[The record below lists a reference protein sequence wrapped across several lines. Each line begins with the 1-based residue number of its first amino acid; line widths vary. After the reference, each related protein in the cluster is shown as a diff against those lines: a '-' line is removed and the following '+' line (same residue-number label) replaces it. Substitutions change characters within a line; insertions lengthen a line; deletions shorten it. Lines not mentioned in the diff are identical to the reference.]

1 MASYKLKYTAEEIDG
16 ILESVDE
23 KTIYDDATQSRH
35 GLMSA
40 TDKTK
45 LDALPSCTQIEE
57 SLQSKV
63 DKVDGKG
70 LSENDYTDEDKAS
83 VASAYHKPSSGI
95 PKNDLAQGVQT
106 SLGKAD
112 TALQSFTET
121 DPTVPSW
128 AKQLTKPSYTASEVG
143 AVPVTRKVNG
153 KALSSDITLGA
164 SDVGAL
170 PSNTSIPSKVSDL
183 ANDSGFSS
191 VSINRKVSTG
201 TNIADITIDGTTTH
215 LYAPQGGS
223 GGEENVIEA
232 ITMNGAS
239 VPVTNKTAAITETD
253 PTVPSWAKQSTK
265 PSYNYSEIG
274 NTPDLSGFVTK
285 SVNDLTNYYLK
296 SETYTKTEVGDLI
309 SAIQQFHYEIYASL
323 PQNGESNVLYLIGPT
338 GSGSDKY
345 EEYVYASNAFTKIGD
360 TSIDLSGYVTTS
372 ALNTALQSYTTT
384 SSLATVATSGSYND
398 LSNKPTIPEGAF
410 IVTFTQT
417 QQPQLDNDGV
427 YVSIGTA
434 NYSSSQ
440 IAAEA
445 AEGREVFITNEDI
458 EWFAIASYITDEEVD
473 YIYLDAYYENGLN
486 AFLTCI
492 VQEGTDVTVRNKGF
506 QDVAFNGETD
516 PVFTASAAYGI
527 TSSDITN
534 WNNKGTYSKPSGGIP
549 DSDIASA
556 STWNAK
562 YTKPSNGIPASDLAS
577 GVIPTVPTN
586 VSAFTNDAG
595 YLTQHQSLTNYVQ
608 KSQTAGLLKN
618 DGTVDTNTYLT
629 QHQDISGKAD
639 KTLVASSMPS
649 GGFLPNTVYNLGTL
663 SGNTTF
669 SMASATDNTIA
680 NIWCWTFTTPSTA
693 PTIAWPAAITGWSGG
708 SQPTINAS
716 KSYEVTVMNGLATII
731 ES

>member
-23 KTIYDDATQSRH
+23 KTIYDDATQSKH

-45 LDALPSCTQIEE
+45 LDALPSGTQIEE

-95 PKNDLAQGVQT
+95 PKNDLAQGVQA

-183 ANDSGFSS
+183 ANDSDFSS

-201 TNIADITIDGTTTH
+201 TNIADITIDGTTTQ

-223 GGEENVIEA
+223 GGEENVIETVKVNGVA
-232 ITMNGAS
+232 LTPDAEKSVDVEVPTKTSDLTNDSGFITGY
-239 VPVTNKTAAITETD
+239 TETD
-253 PTVPSWAKQSTK
+253 PTVPSWAKQPNK

-296 SETYTKTEVGDLI
+296 SETYTKTEVSNLI
-309 SAIQQFHYEIYASL
+309 SAIQQFHYEIYATL
-323 PQNGESNVLYLIGPT
+323 PQTGESNVLYLIGPT
-338 GSGSDKY
+338 GSGSDRY

-372 ALNTALQSYTTT
+372 ALNTALLDYATTQDLEDGIDETKVFWAEADVTTFAEIKDAIDAGRTVMLKDENDYIYVLSSIYDEYIYFASVSGEEQFIKTYSIYRENDSWELLELNNIESSNNKVQSISSSSDGEHYPSARAVYQALQSYTPT
-384 SSLATVATSGSYND
+384 SQLASVATSGSYND
-398 LSNKPTIPEGAF
+398 LLNKPTIPAAQIQSDWSQSDNTAKDF
-410 IVTFTQT
+410 IKNKPTI
-417 QQPQLDNDGV
+417 P
-427 YVSIGTA
+427 
-434 NYSSSQ
+434 
-440 IAAEA
+440 AAQ
-445 AEGREVFITNEDI
+445 VN
-458 EWFAIASYITDEEVD
+458 
-473 YIYLDAYYENGLN
+473 
-486 AFLTCI
+486 
-492 VQEGTDVTVRNKGF
+492 
-506 QDVAFNGETD
+506 
-516 PVFTASAAYGI
+516 
-527 TSSDITN
+527 SD
-534 WNNKGTYSKPSGGIP
+534 
-549 DSDIASA
+549 
-556 STWNAK
+556 WNA
-562 YTKPSNGIPASDLAS
+562 SS
-577 GVIPTVPTN
+577 GVAQILNKPTIPTVP
-586 VSAFTNDAG
+586 
-595 YLTQHQSLTNYVQ
+595 VQ
-608 KSQTAGLLKN
+608 DVTVG
-618 DGTVDTNTYLT
+618 GTSVLSNGVAVVPAIP
-629 QHQDISGKAD
+629 DISGKAD
-639 KTLVASSMPS
+639 KTLVASTMPS
-649 GGFLPNTVYNLGTL
+649 RGFLPNVVYNLGTL

-669 SMASATDNTIA
+669 SMAAATDNTIA

-693 PTIAWPAAITGWSGG
+693 PTIIWPVGITWSGG

-716 KSYEVTVMNGLATII
+716 KSYEITVMNGLATII